1 MASKNILEV
10 NDQNFEEV
18 VLKSELPV
26 VVDFWAEWC
35 GPCRALG
42 PVFSK
47 LAQELAD
54 KAKFAKL
61 DVDNSP
67 TTASRFKVRGI
78 PTVIVF
84 KNGEVIDTMV
94 GYDGKDRLKSML
106 EKHLE

>member
-1 MASKNILEV
+1 MVSKYVVEV
-10 NDQNFEEV
+10 NDKNFDEV
-18 VLKSELPV
+18 VLHSEVTV

-42 PVFSK
+42 PVFS
-47 LAQELAD
+47 ELARVFVD

-61 DVDNSP
+61 DVNNGLA
-67 TTASRFKVRGI
+67 TASRFKIRGI

-84 KNGEVIDTMV
+84 KNGKVVDTMV

-106 EKHLE
+106 EKHLG